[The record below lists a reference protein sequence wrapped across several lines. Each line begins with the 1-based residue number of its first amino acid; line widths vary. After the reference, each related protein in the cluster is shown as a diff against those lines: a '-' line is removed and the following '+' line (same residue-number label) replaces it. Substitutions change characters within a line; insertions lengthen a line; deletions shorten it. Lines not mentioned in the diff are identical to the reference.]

1 MSIRPE
7 QRHGRHRACPVCL
20 GGAHLAQRRRVR
32 CNGFTSLDGR
42 WCRCSR
48 EEHAGGLPPEESD
61 AGTVYVH
68 RLDAPCRCGL
78 AHGGTANWSGQAASS
93 AGDHPAALGWTF
105 RAPVPD
111 GAPPPPWEG
120 HSARRPSAVYPWTD
134 RAGRPCFYTLR
145 FEFTE
150 DGRRRKVV
158 TPRTVWERP
167 DGSLV
172 WAKAGPP
179 PGWRRPLFNLP
190 AIVAHPGRSILVVE
204 GERTAI
210 AAARLAPEHVVTTW
224 HGGSGAVDLADW
236 GPLAGHPVTVWP
248 DADAAG
254 AKAAA
259 AVAAAGRNVGA
270 ALVRVV
276 KLPAGL
282 PSGWD
287 LADPWPAGMEVAPWM
302 A

>member
-1 MSIRPE
+1 MHESGKTFSCKD
-7 QRHGRHRACPVCL
+7 QARA
-20 GGAHLAQRRRVR
+20 G
-32 CNGFTSLDGR
+32 S
-42 WCRCSR
+42 
-48 EEHAGGLPPEESD
+48 LPPRESIV
-61 AGTVYVH
+61 GTVYVH
-68 RLDAPCRCGL
+68 RLDAPCGCGFT
-78 AHGGTANWSGQAASS
+78 HGAAVPVTIASARP

-105 RAPVPD
+105 RHPIPD

-120 HSARRPSAVYPWTD
+120 HGARRPSAVYPWTD
-134 RAGRPCFYTLR
+134 RAGRPCLYTVR
-145 FEFTE
+145 YEFIE

-190 AIVAHPGRSILVVE
+190 AIVAHPGRPILVVE

-210 AAARLAPEHVVTTW
+210 AAARLVPDHVVTTW
-224 HGGSGAVDLADW
+224 HGGSGAVDTADW
-236 GPLAGHPVTVWP
+236 GPVAGHPVTVWP

-259 AVAAAGRNVGA
+259 AAAAACRNVGA
-270 ALVRVV
+270 ASVRVV

-282 PSGWD
+282 PPGWD